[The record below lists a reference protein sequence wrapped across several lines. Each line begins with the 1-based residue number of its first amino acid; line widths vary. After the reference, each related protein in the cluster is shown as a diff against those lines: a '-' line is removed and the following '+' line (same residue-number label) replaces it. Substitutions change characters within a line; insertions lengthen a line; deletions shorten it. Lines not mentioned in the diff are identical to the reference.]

1 MFNRYA
7 PSIDDVNA
15 VAIPVLRHRMV
26 TSFNAEAE
34 GITVVDLIDK
44 LLKEQS

>member
-1 MFNRYA
+1 M
-7 PSIDDVNA
+7 DDVNF
-15 VAIPVLRHRMV
+15 VAKPVLRHRMV

-44 LLKEQS
+44 LLQKQ